1 MFRITYILGIRI
13 LAKQGLGMTGPLHRQ
28 AQLAT
33 LASSALIII
42 LIAIAAAWVIVRDRH
57 AAVDGARQ
65 HLENFTVIAVQQTAF
80 ALRTM
85 PDGAVAALLSNG
97 AQELAGPEGDEFQRQ
112 LTTAYAELEM
122 AYSGRLAL
130 FSRDGVLLSAFPRG
144 AGAIG
149 RNYGTHS
156 LFAAALPGSAAGTL
170 QARGI
175 FEPGERL
182 FAYRPVRGYPVVLVV
197 SAPLSEILGRWQA
210 AALVMGLGALAMA
223 AFTAMAAHLLG
234 RQLNFTGRLA
244 QDLSESEMRL
254 NSIIASAMD
263 AIITVDE
270 SQHIVLFNAAAERI
284 FGCSA
289 REAVGSPLDWLLP
302 ERFRAVHAQ
311 HVRRFGESGATVRR
325 MGGDLVLAGRR
336 LDGEEFPID
345 ASISQA
351 TVNGRKY
358 FTVILRDITE
368 RQRVADALRQ
378 SHEEL
383 RALYESMHEV
393 REAERSR
400 IARELHD
407 ELAQSLTALK
417 MDASWI
423 ATQKPEEH
431 SKLVTRAERM
441 KSVIDNTV
449 AAVRR
454 IAADL
459 RPLDL
464 DELGVIP
471 ALEELSSSLAERTG
485 LAVAFKP
492 QIDDLNLREPHATAL
507 YRMVQE
513 ALTNVARHANA
524 SSVTLDIRLTNDT
537 LLVRVQDD
545 GQGFKPDPGRKSLGV
560 LGIRERARTLGGEAR
575 IFSPKEGGTV
585 VEIEIPLERRAA

>member
-1 MFRITYILGIRI
+1 
-13 LAKQGLGMTGPLHRQ
+13 MTGPLHRR

-33 LASSALIII
+33 FASSALIII
-42 LIAIAAAWVIVRDRH
+42 IIAIAAAWVIVRDRH

-65 HLENFTVIAVQQTAF
+65 HLENFTVVAVQQTAF

-85 PDGAVAALLSNG
+85 PESVAAALRKSG
-97 AQELAGPEGDEFQRQ
+97 AQELTGPEGDEFQRQ

-122 AYSGRLAL
+122 AYGGRLAL
-130 FSRDGVLLSAFPRG
+130 FSRDGVLLCVFPRG

-149 RNYGTHS
+149 SNYGTHP
-156 LFAAALPGSAAGTL
+156 LFATALPDSPAGTV
-170 QARGI
+170 QAGGI
-175 FEPGERL
+175 FERGERL
-182 FAYRPVRGYPVVLVV
+182 FAYRPVPGYPVVLAV
-197 SAPLSEILGRWQA
+197 SAPLSEILGPWQA
-210 AALVMGLGALAMA
+210 AAAVMGLGALFMA
-223 AFTAMAAHLLG
+223 ALAAMAAHLLG
-234 RQLNFTGRLA
+234 RQLSFTGRLA

-254 NSIIASAMD
+254 NSIIACAMD
-263 AIITVDE
+263 AIITIDE
-270 SQHIVLFNAAAERI
+270 NQHIVLFNAAAERI

-302 ERFRAVHAQ
+302 ERFRAIHAQ
-311 HVRRFGESGATVRR
+311 HVRRFGESGTTVRR

-336 LDGEEFPID
+336 LNGEEFPID
-345 ASISQA
+345 ASISQS

-368 RQRVADALRQ
+368 RQRAADALRQ

-383 RALYESMHEV
+383 RALYESMHDV
-393 REAERSR
+393 REAERAR

-407 ELAQSLTALK
+407 ELAQALTALK

-431 SKLVTRAERM
+431 SKLITRAERM
-441 KSVIDNTV
+441 KSVIDDTV

-471 ALEELSSSLAERTG
+471 ALEELSSSLAKRTG
-485 LAVAFKP
+485 LAVAFEP
-492 QIDDLNLREPHATAL
+492 QVDDLNLREPHATAL

-513 ALTNVARHANA
+513 ALTNVARHAHA
-524 SSVTLDIRLTNDT
+524 SCVTLEIRLTDDT
-537 LLVRVQDD
+537 LLVRVRDD

-575 IFSPKEGGTV
+575 IFSPPEGGTI
-585 VEIEIPLERRAA
+585 VEIEIPLERQTA